1 MMYQPT
7 ATLQARLR
15 QLSTDDWKPLL
26 SYIEQLQVPEM
37 PGVDRHSPSP
47 GEVRTRQLKLMLD
60 RMDFWVE
67 CKWRNWPLG
76 ESIFRGDAGELNQLD
91 PVDLCKFLTALFQNQ
106 TSGGEAL
113 NIALENGTVLR
124 VVQALATHARKS
136 RRR

>member
-7 ATLQARLR
+7 STLKARLR
-15 QLSTDDWKPLL
+15 QLSQDDWKPLFQ
-26 SYIEQLQVPEM
+26 YIEQLQPPEM
-37 PGVDRHSPSP
+37 QGVDHRSESPSNM
-47 GEVRTRQLKLMLD
+47 RIRQLKLMLD

-76 ESIFRGDAGELNQLD
+76 ESIFRGDAGELEKLD
-91 PVDLCKFLTALFQNQ
+91 PAQLCKFLTALFQNQ

-113 NIALENGTVLR
+113 NIAFENGTVLR
-124 VVQALATHARKS
+124 VVQALTTHARKS